1 MTVAADLAVNPA
13 PTAHDLRLVPA
24 ALTVWLGTLGGL
36 LIGWW
41 VAVAVGTGVAAAAAV
56 AFVVIRRRAV
66 GGERTRALLLALLG
80 FGAVLAVVVTP
91 RLHNA
96 QEDPIRPSADR
107 GVHAVLRVTVTER
120 PRPIRSAGYAGR
132 AGGTSAVVIP
142 ADVAEATVEGRMVRS
157 NGRVVLIA
165 ALDGWSSLLPGQQVT
180 ASGSLDPGRPAELTV
195 AALQVRGSP
204 QATTEAPWW
213 QQAAASMRAGLRKA
227 SGVLDEEPA
236 GLLPGLAVGDTAG
249 MSRRVEDEF
258 RDAGLSHLTAV
269 SGTNVTIVCGAVLL
283 LLRLL
288 RLGPVV
294 SATGAGLALAGYMI
308 ITGPEP
314 SVLRAGVMGAV
325 GLLALALGRRGTAL
339 PALAAAVA
347 GLVLYDPA
355 MAASFGFALSVVA
368 TAGLVLL
375 APRWATALARRGM
388 PSGLAEW
395 LAVPVAAFAVTA
407 PIVAGMAGELSLVA
421 VVANLLAAPVVA
433 PATIFGVLA
442 TVLAPVW
449 HGGAEFLVRLAGPEA
464 SWLILVAREA
474 SAVPGAVL
482 GWPSGWWGGLLAA
495 LVAGVLVV
503 AGRFA
508 RVRLVIAAGLVV
520 VLLVTVPVRV
530 IAPPWPPPGWAVVA
544 CDVGQGDAIVLATA
558 EPGRAVVVDT
568 GPEPGP
574 VDRCLDR
581 LGVDRVPLLVL
592 SHLHADHVGGLES
605 VFENRTVGAVAVGA
619 GRAPRWA
626 WDKVAEVT
634 GTHGVPL
641 VELPLG
647 QRLDWPGLSLD
658 VIGPRYVTTRAAAEK
673 DGTLINNSSL
683 VLRGHTSA
691 GRVLLTGDVELAAQA
706 DLLAAKEDLRAD
718 ILKVPHHGSRY
729 SLPDFLAAVGP
740 RIAVVS
746 VGGGNSYGHPHQSTM
761 DNLSKGGA
769 LLTRTDDDGDTAI
782 FPLDD
787 TPAILRR
794 GR

>member
-41 VAVAVGTGVAAAAAV
+41 VTVAVGTGVAAAAAV
-56 AFVVIRRRAV
+56 AFVVIRRRAANS
-66 GGERTRALLLALLG
+66 ERIRALLLALLG

-142 ADVAEATVEGRMVRS
+142 ADVAEAKVEGRMVRS

-236 GLLPGLAVGDTAG
+236 GLLPGLAVGDTTG

-258 RDAGLSHLTAV
+258 RDAGLSHLNAV

-288 RLGPVV
+288 RLGPMV
-294 SATGAGLALAGYMI
+294 SATGAGLALAGYLI

-375 APRWATALARRGM
+375 APRWAAALARRGM

-433 PATIFGVLA
+433 PATILGVLA
-442 TVLAPVW
+442 TVLGPVW
-449 HGGAEFLVRLAGPEA
+449 HAGAEFLVRLAGPEA

-495 LVAGVLVV
+495 LVVGVLVV

-520 VLLVTVPVRV
+520 VLLVAVPARV

-605 VFENRTVGAVAVGA
+605 VFEGRTVGAVAVGA

-658 VIGPRYVTTRAAAEK
+658 VLGPRYVTTRAAAEK

-691 GRVLLTGDVELAAQA
+691 GRGLLTGDVELAAQA

-729 SLPDFLAAVGP
+729 SLPDFLAAVNP

-746 VGGGNSYGHPHQSTM
+746 VGGGNSYGHPHQSTV
-761 DNLSKGGA
+761 DNLGKGGA
-769 LLTRTDDDGDTAI
+769 LLTRTDTDGDTAI

-787 TPAILRR
+787 NPAILRR

>member
-1 MTVAADLAVNPA
+1 MTVAAGLAVNPA

-36 LIGWW
+36 LVGWW
-41 VAVAVGTGVAAAAAV
+41 VTVAVGTGVAAAAAV
-56 AFVVIRRRAV
+56 AFAVIRRRAV
-66 GGERTRALLLALLG
+66 NSERIRALLLALLG

-142 ADVAEATVEGRMVRS
+142 ADVAEAKVEGRMVRS
-157 NGRVVLIA
+157 TGRVVLIA

-236 GLLPGLAVGDTAG
+236 GLLPGLAVGDTTG

-294 SATGAGLALAGYMI
+294 SATGAGLALAGYLI

-375 APRWATALARRGM
+375 APRWAAALARRGM

-433 PATIFGVLA
+433 PATILGVLA
-442 TVLAPVW
+442 TVLGPVW
-449 HGGAEFLVRLAGPEA
+449 HAGAEFLVRLAGPEA

-495 LVAGVLVV
+495 LVVGVLVV

-520 VLLVTVPVRV
+520 VLLVAVPARV

-605 VFENRTVGAVAVGA
+605 VFEGRTVGAVAVGA

-658 VIGPRYVTTRAAAEK
+658 VLGPRYVTTRAAAEK

-706 DLLAAKEDLRAD
+706 DLLAAKEDLQAD

-729 SLPDFLAAVGP
+729 SLPDFLAAVSP

-746 VGGGNSYGHPHQSTM
+746 VGGGNSYGHPHQSTV
-761 DNLSKGGA
+761 DNLGKAGA
-769 LLTRTDDDGDTAI
+769 LLTRTDTDGDTAI